1 MVNAHGFAA
10 AELLTQY
17 EPNGHWTCTVLL
29 VGQKFPAVQFKIE
42 DVVGQYDP
50 AGQGLAAVDLA
61 RQMFPDA
68 HTVAADTPDPQY
80 DPGGHWV

>member
-1 MVNAHGFAA
+1 MQ
-10 AELLTQY
+10 L
-17 EPNGHWTCTVLL
+17 
-29 VGQKFPAVQFKIE
+29 KIE

-50 AGQGLAAVDLA
+50 AGQALAAVDLA